1 MREFE
6 LRFAPWTTSS
16 RNGGVATFQGQ
27 NGGGTLVLA
36 SQGSGSLS
44 SWCSAIACA
53 SVGSCSGASQAKS
66 GRRWCGGVGV
76 RGELKSGAFGENRGD
91 QVAGFGSSRKGATWR
106 AEEDRVLVSRGV
118 CCSWRRGDR
127 IAREVCVR
135 ARRIRRRSGVCA
147 LLCLQM
153 AMYILCKLLSRVQLY
168 QESANIQAVRAAG
181 AFLCNF
187 VSVHCSSSTSVR
199 RECE

>member
-27 NGGGTLVLA
+27 NGGGHARSGQSGQRELEFVVQCDCVRECGLVFGRIA
-36 SQGSGSLS
+36 SQVRTAL
-44 SWCSAIACA
+44 
-53 SVGSCSGASQAKS
+53 V
-66 GRRWCGGVGV
+66 RRCWV

-91 QVAGFGSSRKGATWR
+91 EVAGFGSNRKGATWR

-127 IAREVCVR
+127 IAREVYVR
-135 ARRIRRRSGVCA
+135 ACVA
-147 LLCLQM
+147 DPP
-153 AMYILCKLLSRVQLY
+153 A
-168 QESANIQAVRAAG
+168 
-181 AFLCNF
+181 
-187 VSVHCSSSTSVR
+187 
-199 RECE
+199 